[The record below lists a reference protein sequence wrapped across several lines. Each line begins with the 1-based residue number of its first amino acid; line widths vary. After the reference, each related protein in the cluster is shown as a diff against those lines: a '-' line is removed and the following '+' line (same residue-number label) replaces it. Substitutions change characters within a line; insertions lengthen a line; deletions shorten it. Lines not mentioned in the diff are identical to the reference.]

1 MSSSAEHAEAG
12 PAAQEMPDLR
22 QQRRRQAAAWCGEF
36 GHLDSARFTRQT
48 SNALRADMLSKRDH
62 PPPRAQVSL
71 SGIAVCGTHYTMAAG
86 SRAWQGLLSFS

>member
-1 MSSSAEHAEAG
+1 MG
-12 PAAQEMPDLR
+12 LAAQEVPDLR
-22 QQRRRQAAAWCGEF
+22 QHRRRQAAAWCGDF

-71 SGIAVCGTHYTMAAG
+71 SGIAVCGTHHMIAAG
-86 SRAWQGLLSFS
+86 RRAWQGLLSFG